1 MLTQDVTKELEAVME
16 QLQQQGKEPTV
27 ALVKARLK
35 TPVPMPA
42 LITAI
47 KSWKSAQRV
56 PKIEIAA
63 QHHTDNDRIQKRII
77 TPNPRLIKDHRCIIK
92 YRIDPRHLLKHRQQ
106 YPHHQHPGIPLLK
119 QLRHRAP
126 LRIYK
131 TLPDLPQ
138 LLLYLCYRYQL
149 SQHRHRLIDLIFRH
163 QPPRRLRHKQQ

>member
-56 PKIEIAA
+56 PKVEVAA
-63 QHHTDNDRIQKRII
+63 QAHTDNDRLAELESTVKKLVARIEE
-77 TPNPRLIKDHRCIIK
+77 LEAK
-92 YRIDPRHLLKHRQQ
+92 
-106 YPHHQHPGIPLLK
+106 
-119 QLRHRAP
+119 
-126 LRIYK
+126 
-131 TLPDLPQ
+131 
-138 LLLYLCYRYQL
+138 L
-149 SQHRHRLIDLIFRH
+149 SE
-163 QPPRRLRHKQQ
+163 KSS

>member
-56 PKIEIAA
+56 PKVEVAA
-63 QHHTDNDRIQKRII
+63 HAHTDNDRLAALESTVKKLVARIEE
-77 TPNPRLIKDHRCIIK
+77 LEAK
-92 YRIDPRHLLKHRQQ
+92 
-106 YPHHQHPGIPLLK
+106 
-119 QLRHRAP
+119 
-126 LRIYK
+126 
-131 TLPDLPQ
+131 
-138 LLLYLCYRYQL
+138 L
-149 SQHRHRLIDLIFRH
+149 SE
-163 QPPRRLRHKQQ
+163 KSS